1 MKAWISSFLS
11 NTLARPNPEHKK
23 DDNGR
28 LRNSKPFTT
37 DSSYTFQ
44 RSPLT
49 TSPQNHRSNE
59 DSTPNLMLDV
69 GSNTVIHPG
78 TFNGEISSIRAPRN
92 IEFSTSRNTSR
103 PPFHISTSPI
113 SENVLS
119 FSAVQNTNSNT
130 MVNIQN
136 PILTYFCTVT

>member
-1 MKAWISSFLS
+1 
-11 NTLARPNPEHKK
+11 
-23 DDNGR
+23 
-28 LRNSKPFTT
+28 
-37 DSSYTFQ
+37 
-44 RSPLT
+44 
-49 TSPQNHRSNE
+49 
-59 DSTPNLMLDV
+59 MLDV

-78 TFNGEISSIRAPRN
+78 TFDGEINSIRGPRN

-130 MVNIQN
+130 MVNM
-136 PILTYFCTVT
+136 

>member
-11 NTLARPNPEHKK
+11 NTLARPNPEPKK

-44 RSPLT
+44 RSPQT
-49 TSPQNHRSNE
+49 TSPQNYRSNE
-59 DSTPNLMLDV
+59 DTTPNLMLDD
-69 GSNTVIHPG
+69 GRNTVIHPG
-78 TFNGEISSIRAPRN
+78 SFDGEINSTRGPRN
-92 IEFSTSRNTSR
+92 IEFSTSRNTNR
-103 PPFHISTSPI
+103 APFHISTSPI

-130 MVNIQN
+130 MVNM
-136 PILTYFCTVT
+136 